1 MPSERTKA
9 SVRSLEEN
17 RSTERAMSFDLT
29 DMRLFLHV
37 VESGSITKGAELSHL
52 ALASASA
59 RIRGMED
66 YLDVA
71 LLERG
76 RRGVSPTQAG
86 QALVH
91 HARIVLAQWDR
102 MMGDLGEYA
111 KGLKGH
117 VRLLCNTASLTEFL
131 PELLSTYLTKHPN
144 VSIDVHEKLS
154 AEIVQDVVDGKADLG
169 VVAKATDVGELETQP
184 FRELTMVVVVS
195 PQHSLASRRSVSF
208 SEVLAYDVVG
218 MFEGSSIQTYLE
230 GHAARIGKQINYRV
244 RLRGFL
250 AMGRM
255 VENNVGLAI
264 MPDTAAQRCQETM
277 KIRAIRLTD
286 PWATRQLMLCTRN
299 FKELPIHVRELVEM
313 MRSEASTEFSEQG

>member
-1 MPSERTKA
+1 
-9 SVRSLEEN
+9 
-17 RSTERAMSFDLT
+17 MSFDFT
-29 DMRLFLHV
+29 DLRLFVHV

-66 YLDVA
+66 MLEVP
-71 LLERG
+71 LLSRG
-76 RRGVSPTQAG
+76 RRGVVPTQAG
-86 QALVH
+86 QALVR

-102 MMGDLGEYA
+102 MMGELGEYA

-117 VRLLCNTASLTEFL
+117 VRLLCNTATLTEFL
-131 PELLSTYLTKHPN
+131 PDLLSSYLNKHPN
-144 VSIDVHEKLS
+144 VSVDVHEKLS

-184 FRELTMVVVVS
+184 FRELTMVVVAS
-195 PQHSLASRRSVSF
+195 PKHSLASKRSVSF
-208 SEVLAYDVVG
+208 SEVLEYDTVG

-230 GHAARIGKQINYRV
+230 GHAARMGKQISYRV

-255 VENNVGLAI
+255 VENNVGVAI
-264 MPDTAAQRCQETM
+264 IPDTAAQRCKETM
-277 KIRAIRLTD
+277 DIRAIRLTD
-286 PWATRQLMLCTRN
+286 SWATRQLILCARS
-299 FKELPIHVRELVEM
+299 FKDLPMHVRELVDM
-313 MRSEASTEFSEQG
+313 LHS